1 MSVAHLTLD
10 AIIQSVKQINRPLVE
25 TGTSANLAFA
35 IVVMASYLSIFSS
48 YKPTSFNILIWLILL
63 GIAYLA
69 IGVYGY
75 SYVSR
80 LQTPLAT
87 IAYFLTQLPLGG
99 VIVYLS
105 QGNGFNPLILLPL
118 AGQSVLLLRGFWMYV
133 PAALSTLV
141 FALSVHGYIPDWDIV
156 LTNLPVYLAGLFFIM
171 IFTQMALGEEKAR
184 NEVSRL
190 NVDLE
195 AANTRLR
202 EFAIQ
207 VEELTITKER
217 NRLARE
223 IHDGLGHYLTTIHM
237 QIQAATAILQRDPK
251 TAVETLDK
259 AQSLS
264 QEALQEVRRSVSTLR
279 SQEEVGLPLR
289 NRIEKLLSDGDGSG
303 IHTSLEVL
311 GNPREL
317 DSKTSVTLYRA
328 AQESFSNTRKHAAA
342 SKFSISLD
350 YQNEKNVRMT
360 IQDNGQGADKIEGG
374 FGLIGLRER
383 LYLIDGDCEIYTTKG
398 EGFTLQI
405 MVPG

>member
-1 MSVAHLTLD
+1 LVARLWLN
-10 AIIQSVKQINRPLVE
+10 AIIQIVNQMNRPLVE

-48 YKPTSFNILIWLILL
+48 YKPSSFNILIWLIIL

-75 SYVSR
+75 TYVSR
-80 LQTPLAT
+80 LQLPQAT
-87 IAYFLTQLPLGG
+87 IGYFLLQLPLGG
-99 VIVYLS
+99 IIVFLS

-118 AGQSVLLLRGFWMYV
+118 AGQSVLLLRGLWMYV
-133 PAALSTLV
+133 PAGFSALIFTL
-141 FALSVHGYIPDWDIV
+141 AVHGYTPEWAIA
-156 LTNLPVYLAGLFFIM
+156 LNSLPVYLAGLFFIM

-190 NVDLE
+190 IVDLE
-195 AANTRLR
+195 AANSRLR
-202 EFAIQ
+202 EFATQ
-207 VEELTITKER
+207 VEDLTITKER

-223 IHDGLGHYLTTIHM
+223 IHDGLGHYLTTIYM
-237 QIQAATAILQRDPK
+237 QIQAATAILQRDPG
-251 TAVETLDK
+251 TAVKTLEK
-259 AQSLS
+259 AQILS
-264 QEALQEVRRSVSTLR
+264 QEALQDVRRSVVALR
-279 SQEEVGLPLR
+279 SSEEDGLPLR
-289 NRIEKLLSDGDGSG
+289 IRIEKLLNDGQASG
-303 IHTSLEVL
+303 IHTSLEIS

-328 AQESFSNTRKHAAA
+328 AQEAFSNTRKHAAA
-342 SKFSISLD
+342 SKFSISMD
-350 YQNEKNVRMT
+350 YQDAKNVRMT
-360 IQDNGQGADKIEGG
+360 IQDNGRGADKIEGG

-405 MVPG
+405 TVPG

>member
-1 MSVAHLTLD
+1 MN
-10 AIIQSVKQINRPLVE
+10 QMNRPMVE

-48 YKPTSFNILIWLILL
+48 YKPTSFNVLIWLILL

-75 SYVSR
+75 TYVSR
-80 LQTPLAT
+80 LQTPSAT

-118 AGQSVLLLRGFWMYV
+118 AGQSVLLLRGLWMYV
-133 PAALSTLV
+133 PAGLSALV
-141 FALSVHGYIPDWDIV
+141 FTLAVHGYSPDWD
-156 LTNLPVYLAGLFFIM
+156 LPMASLPVYLAGLFFIM

-184 NEVSRL
+184 NEVNRL
-190 NVDLE
+190 IIDLE
-195 AANTRLR
+195 AANARLR

-207 VEELTITKER
+207 VENLTIIKER

-237 QIQAATAILQRDPK
+237 QIQAATAILKRDPK
-251 TAVETLDK
+251 IAIETLEK
-259 AQSLS
+259 ALTLS
-264 QEALQEVRRSVSTLR
+264 QEALQEVRRSVSSLR
-279 SQEEVGLPLR
+279 SPEEDGLPLR
-289 NRIEKLLSDGDGSG
+289 IRIEKLLNDGQSSET
-303 IHTSLEVL
+303 HTTLEVL

-317 DSKTSVTLYRA
+317 DSKTSVTLFRA
-328 AQESFSNTRKHAAA
+328 AQEAFSNTRKHAAA

-350 YQNEKNVRMT
+350 FQEEKIVRMT
-360 IQDNGQGADKIEGG
+360 IQDNGRGAEKIEGG